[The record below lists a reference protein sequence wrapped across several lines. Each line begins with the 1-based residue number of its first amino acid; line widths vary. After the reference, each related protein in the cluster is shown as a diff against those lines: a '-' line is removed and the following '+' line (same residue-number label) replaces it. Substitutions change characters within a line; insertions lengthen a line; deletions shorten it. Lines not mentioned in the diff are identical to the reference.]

1 MKYRI
6 DIYDEETN
14 ELKGY
19 LVESTNQQKVVFQS
33 YSRAKRMA
41 KKLAGSFKARFE
53 VEADKHG
60 ISDQLILQMA
70 KKEGIL

>member
-33 YSRAKRMA
+33 YSRAKRQ
-41 KKLAGSFKARFE
+41 KLLEKIKGDMR
-53 VEADKHG
+53 
-60 ISDQLILQMA
+60 
-70 KKEGIL
+70 

>member
-53 VEADKHG
+53 VVADKQEWFTDVPDIEPKHR
-60 ISDQLILQMA
+60 
-70 KKEGIL
+70 